1 MLKTKIRALWRYV
14 MFRITYSYFRKDNN
28 GKLIGSP
35 IIKHVDG
42 KTLKQVNDTFNF
54 IRYNHDVSRCSIIN
68 FMEVEEIK
76 EH

>member
-1 MLKTKIRALWRYV
+1 

-42 KTLKQVNDTFNF
+42 NTLKHVNDTFNF
-54 IRYNHDVSRCSIIN
+54 IRYNNDVSRYSIIN
-68 FMEVEEIK
+68 FVEVEEIK

>member
-1 MLKTKIRALWRYV
+1 
-14 MFRITYSYFRKDNN
+14 MFRITYSYFRKDTN

-42 KTLKQVNDTFNF
+42 ETLKQVNDTFSF
-54 IRYNHDVSRCSIIN
+54 IRNNHNVSRYSIIN
-68 FMEVEEIK
+68 FIEVEEIK

>member
-1 MLKTKIRALWRYV
+1 

-35 IIKHVDG
+35 IIKHVYN
-42 KTLKQVNDTFNF
+42 NDVV
-54 IRYNHDVSRCSIIN
+54 RYSIIN
-68 FMEVEEIK
+68 FEEVEEIK

>member
-1 MLKTKIRALWRYV
+1 
-14 MFRITYSYFRKDNN
+14 MFRITYDYFKKDNH

-42 KTLKQVNDTFNF
+42 ETLKQVNDTFNF
-54 IRYNHDVSRCSIIN
+54 IRYNHNVSRYSIIN
-68 FMEVEEIK
+68 FIEVEEIK

>member
-1 MLKTKIRALWRYV
+1 

-42 KTLKQVNDTFNF
+42 ETLKQVNDTFNY
-54 IRYNHDVSRCSIIN
+54 IRYNNDCYGVDCS
-68 FMEVEEIK
+68 
-76 EH
+76 

>member
-1 MLKTKIRALWRYV
+1 

-28 GKLIGSP
+28 GKLIGAP

-42 KTLKQVNDTFNF
+42 ETLKQVNDTFNF
-54 IRYNHDVSRCSIIN
+54 IRYNNDVSRYSIIN
-68 FMEVEEIK
+68 FIEVEEIK

>member
-1 MLKTKIRALWRYV
+1 
-14 MFRITYSYFRKDNN
+14 MFRITYSYFRKNEN

-42 KTLKQVNDTFNF
+42 ETLKQVNDTFNF
-54 IRYNHDVSRCSIIN
+54 IRYNHNVSRYSTTN
-68 FMEVEEIK
+68 FIEVEEIK

>member
-1 MLKTKIRALWRYV
+1 
-14 MFRITYSYFRKDNN
+14 MFRITYDYFRKDEN

-42 KTLKQVNDTFNF
+42 ETLKQVNDTFNF
-54 IRYNHDVSRCSIIN
+54 IRNNHNVSRYSIIN
-68 FMEVEEIK
+68 FIEVEEIK